1 MQVSDFLS
9 EHIVFNSTF
18 ANLSDTA
25 SSIDPSGL
33 SSMFIGRNFFSFAM
47 GKLLA
52 GWSNITFALS
62 VISELSSSYVQLDE
76 YTAGGQYGHR
86 YICNS
91 KGQII
96 KIEKIL

>member
-1 MQVSDFLS
+1 
-9 EHIVFNSTF
+9 
-18 ANLSDTA
+18 
-25 SSIDPSGL
+25 
-33 SSMFIGRNFFSFAM
+33 M